1 MAKVVP
7 ISRDVQPVAWSA
19 CTVATRILRELE
31 PSIVIFV
38 SVIQII
44 VVSEQALAGDYGT
57 FVVGDHYSEVVRKEC
72 SAHST

>member
-1 MAKVVP
+1 M
-7 ISRDVQPVAWSA
+7 
-19 CTVATRILRELE
+19 
-31 PSIVIFV
+31 IFV

-44 VVSEQALAGDYGT
+44 VMEQALAEDDYGT